1 MYPASMSRM
10 EPADVGG
17 LLDRVFKMYLGNFAQ
32 MIGTL
37 AIVYVPYVALTMFW
51 QRVLMQKENV
61 GGVLIGALGVLSFG
75 LVFMPL
81 AMGATTYAVSERYL
95 GRRISI
101 GQSYSRAS
109 SRLGAIVGAG
119 LLVGLIVAV
128 GCFLCCVP
136 GILFLLS
143 YAVVIPVVVLDGLG
157 VTESME
163 RSKALADG
171 QRGRLFLVLLVLW
184 ILTAILQFGG
194 LFASVMIG
202 GRPQPGQSAPLSGE
216 VIQHIVGLL
225 TGPLGTIA
233 AVIIYFD
240 LRVRKEGFDLE
251 MLSRAMSPTL
261 AIPLPGAPQPP
272 PGAWQQPPPGAWQP
286 PQPPPG
292 PPQPPQGPT
301 F

>member
-32 MIGTL
+32 MVGTL

-51 QRVLMQKENV
+51 QRVLMHEGSL
-61 GGVLIGALGVLSFG
+61 GGMALGLLAMLVWTF
-75 LVFMPL
+75 VFMPL
-81 AMGATTYAVSERYL
+81 GTGATTYAVSERYL

-109 SRLGAIVGAG
+109 GRLLTIVGSG
-119 LLVGLIVAV
+119 FLVGLVV
-128 GCFLCCVP
+128 TLGFVLFCVP
-136 GILFLLS
+136 GVLFMLS

-157 VTESME
+157 VTASMD
-163 RSKALADG
+163 RSKSLAEG
-171 QRGRLFLVLLVLW
+171 HRGRVFLVLLVLW
-184 ILTAILQFGG
+184 LLYGILMIGSV
-194 LFASVMIG
+194 FASIMVVGPM
-202 GRPQPGQSAPLSGE
+202 QPGQSPPLILE
-216 VIQHIVGLL
+216 VVQNIIALL
-225 TGPLGTIA
+225 ATPLFTIA
-233 AVIIYFD
+233 AVILYYD

-251 MLSRAMSPTL
+251 MLSRALSPTP
-261 AIPLPGAPQPP
+261 AIPLGGTWQPPTGAPQPP
-272 PGAWQQPPPGAWQP
+272 PWAPEPTL
-286 PQPPPG
+286 G